1 MPLTSFYKND
11 LPITTDHRMVAKR
24 FTLSILSSMITFQV
38 ISLSGCNSG
47 SDSSDSSSAITTAN
61 PISTQTT
68 VTDYIWKLPPGFP
81 TPKVPADNPM
91 SEVKVQLGRQLFYDT
106 RISANNTFSCGTCHL
121 PLKAFTDGMTTA
133 IGSTGDIHPR
143 NSMGLANV
151 VYNSVFNW
159 VNPNLKTLSSQ
170 ALVPMFGESPI
181 ELNWSGHE
189 TEILD
194 RFRHD
199 AVYRD
204 LFAKA
209 FADQAESITEM
220 NVAKA
225 IAAFVST
232 MISGNSAADKSAYQ
246 NNPAAMSESAKRGR
260 ELFFSER
267 LECFHCHGG
276 FNFTQSTTHDSS
288 VFTEIEFHNNGLYN
302 IGGTGAYPLDNQGL
316 YEFTFKAEDM
326 GRFRA
331 PTLRNVELTAPYMHD
346 GSIATLEAVIDHY
359 ARGGRLITEG
369 PLAGDGA
376 KNPFKSELMVGFIIT
391 PEEKTD
397 VINFLKSLTDWEFI
411 CDERFSDPFGNHLP
425 HPDCANVQ

>member
-1 MPLTSFYKND
+1 MIANRLK
-11 LPITTDHRMVAKR
+11 LRI
-24 FTLSILSSMITFQV
+24 LLSSV
-38 ISLSGCNSG
+38 IPFYIVSLSGCNSG
-47 SDSSDSSSAITTAN
+47 SGSGSTSSTPVMTTQPASN
-61 PISTQTT
+61 QMT
-68 VTDYIWKLPPGFP
+68 VTNYTWELPPGFP
-81 TPKVPADNPM
+81 TPKIPEDNPM
-91 SEVKVQLGRQLFYDT
+91 SEIKVKLGRQLFYDT

-121 PLKAFTDGMTTA
+121 PVKAFTDGRTTS

-189 TEILD
+189 AEILD
-194 RFRHD
+194 RFHYD
-199 AVYRD
+199 AIYRD
-204 LFAKA
+204 LFVQA
-209 FADQAESITEM
+209 FPDQAEPITEM

-232 MISGNSAADKSAYQ
+232 FISGNSAADKSAYQ
-246 NNPAAMSESAKRGR
+246 NDTTAMPESAKRGR

-276 FNFTQSTTHDSS
+276 FNFSQSTTHDSS

-302 IGGTGAYPLDNQGL
+302 INDTGAYPLDNQGL
-316 YEFTFKAEDM
+316 WEFTFKPEDM

-346 GSIATLEAVIDHY
+346 GSIATLEEVIDHY

-376 KNPFKSELMVGFIIT
+376 KNPFKSEFIVGFMIT
-391 PEEKTD
+391 PEEKMD
-397 VINFLKSLTDWEFI
+397 LINFLKSLTDWQFI
-411 CDERFSDPFGNHLP
+411 CDDRFSDPFGNHLP
-425 HPDCANVQ
+425 HPNCLNVK